1 MAVPILTPA
10 PPLTTTL
17 ESPMY
22 HLELHDI
29 QGIIARGYG
38 NLEAAAYV
46 LLHIQDAPLARQWL
60 GTLVNCVQNS
70 QDRPCDRCLNL
81 AFTYEGLTALG
92 LHQSTLT
99 TFPTEFQ
106 EGMTE
111 PNRSRVM
118 GDREGSENDPKLW
131 RWGGTAPEQL
141 TVHILLLLYATDDQQ
156 LAEFYTPLA
165 DQFARNGVKLI
176 LKLDTKPLKD
186 EQGCFREHFGFRDG
200 ISQPIIEGLSR
211 DGSPHNTIKAG
222 EFILGYPNEYDL
234 LTESPRVKPE
244 FDSLN
249 ILPPGEFG
257 SHDLGRNGSYLVFRQ
272 LSQNVEEFWSFLQ
285 KATQNP
291 DGSNNSEARLKLA
304 AKMVGRWPSGTSL
317 VQSPDRDDPNV
328 IDKNDFAYHHLDA
341 RGLRCP
347 LGAHVRRTNP
357 RDSLG
362 PDPGTERSI
371 AVNKT
376 HRLLRRGRTYG
387 EPISPSFD
395 PEAILN
401 TPSSGERGIHFI
413 CINANISR
421 QFEFLQ
427 HTWIDNP
434 KFNGLYEETDP
445 LMGDRHPLASKADT
459 FTEPATP
466 MRNRTKGLPQFVVVR
481 GGAYF
486 FLPGIQAIRYLASLK

>member
-1 MAVPILTPA
+1 MAVPILTA
-10 PPLTTTL
+10 KPPLTTTL

-362 PDPGTERSI
+362 
-371 AVNKT
+371 
-376 HRLLRRGRTYG
+376 RTYG

-445 LMGDRHPLASKADT
+445 LMGDRHPLGTKTDT

-486 FLPGIQAIRYLASLK
+486 FLPGIKAIRYLASLK

>member
-1 MAVPILTPA
+1 
-10 PPLTTTL
+10 
-17 ESPMY
+17 MY
-22 HLELHDI
+22 HLELQDI

-38 NLEAAAYV
+38 NLEAATYV

-60 GTLVNCVQNS
+60 GNLVDRVQNS
-70 QDRPCDRCLNL
+70 QDKPSDRCLNI

-111 PNRSRVM
+111 PNRSRVL
-118 GDREGSENDPKLW
+118 GDRDGSANDPKLW
-131 RWGGTAPEQL
+131 RWGGSAPEQER
-141 TVHILLLLYATDDQQ
+141 VHILLLLFATHDEQ
-156 LAEFYTPLA
+156 LCEFYTSLES
-165 DQFARNGVKLI
+165 QFASDGVKQI
-176 LKLDTKPLKD
+176 QKLDTRPLKD
-186 EQGCFREHFGFRDG
+186 EQKELREHFGFRDS

-211 DGSPHNTIKAG
+211 VGSPDNTIKAG

-244 FDSLN
+244 FDPDR

-272 LSQNVEEFWSFLQ
+272 LSQNVAEFWRFLE
-285 KATQNP
+285 KSTQNP
-291 DGSNNSEARLKLA
+291 DGSSNPKHRLKLA

-317 VQSPDRDDPNV
+317 VQSPDQDDPSV

-341 RGLRCP
+341 QGLRCP

-362 PDPGTERSI
+362 PAPGTERSI

-401 TPSSGERGIHFI
+401 TPMSGERGIHFI

-427 HTWIDNP
+427 HTWVNNP
-434 KFNGLYEETDP
+434 KFNRLYEETDP
-445 LMGDRHPLASKADT
+445 LIGDRHPFDTQADT

-466 MRNRTKGLPQFVVVR
+466 LRNRTKNLPQFVVVR

-486 FLPGIQAIRYLASLK
+486 FLPGITAIRYLASLS